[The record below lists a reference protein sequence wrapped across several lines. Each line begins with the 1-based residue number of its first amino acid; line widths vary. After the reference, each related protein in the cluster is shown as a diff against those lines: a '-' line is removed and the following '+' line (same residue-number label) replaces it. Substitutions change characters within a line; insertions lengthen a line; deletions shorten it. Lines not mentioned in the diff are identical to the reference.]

1 MKPLSEIYQS
11 ESISYIFLC
20 LLSALIL
27 TGCSSD
33 STNGAVI
40 TDDTVNASLGAS
52 VKNIP
57 LTQGVPTEIKF
68 TYTVPGDIKSQG
80 KYSVDLT
87 KTLNHITL
95 SSSPVAST
103 GGAIETL
110 RLLAYALV
118 KEAFA
123 AETAQITAY
132 ISHAG
137 DPNVCS
143 SPYAFGPYSIMGA
156 VGEALSSDTTS
167 VEPSQAA
174 VDIVN
179 AGSFEI
185 CVVTTPPITAY
196 LTVTGVEMDIEDCA
210 PPTVEIIGTWSGTFS
225 CDNFGIPDTPPGT
238 PVSFDVTLNP
248 DGSYHYNDGVAD
260 YDGDL
265 CGDTYRFT
273 GGATGD
279 YTESGTMVISGNSA
293 TKTSNWQDVTN
304 PFLLHGRCYDD
315 LDKT

>member
-1 MKPLSEIYQS
+1 MLAV
-11 ESISYIFLC
+11 
-20 LLSALIL
+20 SAF

-33 STNGAVI
+33 STTGAVV
-40 TDDTVNASLGAS
+40 TDDTVTASLGTS

-57 LTQGVPTEIKF
+57 LTQGVPAEIKF
-68 TYTVPGDIKSQG
+68 TYTVPGDITSRG
-80 KYSVDLT
+80 DYSVDLT
-87 KTLNHITL
+87 KTLNQITL
-95 SSSPVAST
+95 SSSPVASK
-103 GGAIETL
+103 GSAFETL
-110 RLLAYALV
+110 RLLAFALV

-156 VGEALSSDTTS
+156 IGEVLSSDTAS

-196 LTVTGVEMDIEDCA
+196 LTVTGVEMDVEDCA
-210 PPTVEIIGTWSGTFS
+210 PPTVDIVGTWSGTFW
-225 CDNFGIPDTPPGT
+225 CDNFGIPDTPADT

-248 DGSYHYNDGVAD
+248 DGSYHYYDGVAD
-260 YDGDL
+260 YDGYL
-265 CGDTYRFT
+265 CGNTYRFN
-273 GGATGD
+273 GGASGD
-279 YTESGTMVISGNSA
+279 YTESGTMVVNGNSA
-293 TKTSNWQDVTN
+293 SKTSNWQDVTS
-304 PFLLHGRCYDD
+304 PYLIHGRCYDD
-315 LDKT
+315 LNKT